1 MRRAQSTRHYPRPSL
16 ALAADDLGV
25 LREGDES
32 DLDVLRRQLL
42 DKDREC
48 DKLQMSIQALQDQLA
63 QRPPIEHVQAL
74 EREFKNLELLL
85 QGTQREN
92 EKCMADLDR
101 YKLREK
107 TLERE
112 LARLAGEN
120 WQSNLE
126 VPLPPS
132 GTIRGMHQR
141 SNTINSPIVGGAR
154 RTHSPSPSPRADA
167 YHHPNASP
175 GARHTHNVSR
185 SSIVHSPTPPAVID
199 EEREAAREERERER
213 LAQLEQMK
221 LLILGMQQRLEI
233 REEKLVKMV
242 EKAESEGRRFEGAAV
257 ELKAHAA

>member
-32 DLDVLRRQLL
+32 DQDVLRRQLL

-48 DKLQMSIQALQDQLA
+48 DKLQLTIQALQDQLA
-63 QRPPIEHVQAL
+63 RRPPIEHVQAL

-92 EKCMADLDR
+92 EKCMADLDSAR
-101 YKLREK
+101 KN
-107 TLERE
+107 LERE

-175 GARHTHNVSR
+175 GAGHTRNMSR
-185 SSIVHSPTPPAVID
+185 SSIVHTPTPPAVVD
-199 EEREAAREERERER
+199 EEREAAREEMERQR
-213 LAQLEQMK
+213 LAQLEQTK

-242 EKAESEGRRFEGAAV
+242 EKAENESRRFEGAAV